1 MVRCAMVH
9 VLEGYGIV
17 VWYCVTGNK
26 IIFGAGTNLIIE
38 TSK

>member
-1 MVRCAMVH
+1 MVH

-17 VWYCVTGNK
+17 VWYCVTGTGYK

-38 TSK
+38 SSK